1 MQLKNKRVLLT
12 GASGGIGRELAFEL
26 AQHGA
31 TVLLSGRKT
40 LVLDNIANAII
51 NLGGKA
57 KILPCDLS
65 ATGGPQRLISQ
76 ATQDGEP
83 LDIVVSCAGISHFG
97 MTEDLSADD
106 LNRLWRT
113 NVIAPMQLAQAVVPV
128 FKAQRRGLIVNV
140 GSIFGSIGFPCFS
153 AYSASKFALRGFS
166 EALRREL
173 QDTGVEVLYVAP
185 RYTKTAINDGAVSRM
200 AEAVAMKQDEPQVVA
215 KAIAGAILGNARER
229 YLGWPE
235 SFFVKLNALFPR
247 LVDNGLRE
255 QGRRMRPFAQR
266 VSESQSING
275 VASHVQ

>member
-26 AQHGA
+26 AQQGA
-31 TVLLSGRKT
+31 TVMLSGRKT

-57 KILPCDLS
+57 RILPCDLT
-65 ATGGPQRLISQ
+65 AANGPQRLITQ

-83 LDIVVSCAGISHFG
+83 LDIVVSCAGISFFG
-97 MTEDLSADD
+97 MTEDLSAEQM
-106 LNRLWRT
+106 NQLWRT
-113 NVIAPMQLAQAVVPV
+113 NVIAPMQLAQAALPV

-173 QDTGVEVLYVAP
+173 DGSGVDVLYVAP
-185 RYTKTAINDGAVSRM
+185 RYTRTAINDGAVSRM
-200 AEAVAMKQDEPQVVA
+200 AEAVAMKQDEPQWVA
-215 KAIAGAILGNARER
+215 RAIADAILGNACER
-229 YLGWPE
+229 YFGWPE
-235 SFFVKLNALFPR
+235 RFFVKLNGLFPR
-247 LVDNGLRE
+247 WVDNGLRE
-255 QGRRMRPFAQR
+255 QGRRMRPFAQ
-266 VSESQSING
+266 IDHAAIDG
-275 VASHVQ
+275 AISHVQ